1 MKIVKYILFIGGLAS
16 IMACGGTKVTE
27 KAKPT
32 VDNKTVVN
40 ENKKV
45 VASKEIKKENN
56 GSSESKS
63 QKQITKKITRKRIVR
78 SDSTY
83 AILFYDKQGNLSG
96 KYDIWE
102 NNPFELTDFEKYD
115 ITPGHHPM
123 RYDVPELTK
132 TQLKG
137 KIPEELYNSL
147 QRGVHIGRLDIFVN
161 FAYEIENGKNY
172 TPILYQL
179 NAMEGYDEEY
189 EVPASFGIINIL
201 DNKGNVWKQVRV
213 PNSSGHTPAVTQDGK
228 YLAYVRVTPTKKTGG
243 CFDVYDLNR
252 EKVVFTKCVKRGFK
266 LSDIYLSTNYTIG
279 LSISD
284 FRNIK
289 KKEIYIVSSKT
300 GYIYF
305 KKFYP
310 RYGNYEVYDFGIVKN
325 KKHNKKDTLF
335 FQTEFHSI
343 KL

>member
-1 MKIVKYILFIGGLAS
+1 MKIIKYILFTVVLIA
-16 IMACGGTKVTE
+16 IMSCGGTKVTE
-27 KAKPT
+27 KGKT
-32 VDNKTVVN
+32 TESSKTVMI
-40 ENKKV
+40 ENKGTIT
-45 VASKEIKKENN
+45 SKKIKNKNN
-56 GSSESKS
+56 SSSKS
-63 QKQITKKITRKRIVR
+63 SPQKKIEKKIIRKRIVR

-123 RYDVPELTK
+123 RYEVPGLTK

-147 QRGVHIGRLDIFVN
+147 QKGVHIGRLDIFVN
-161 FAYEIENGKNY
+161 FAYEIENGKDY

-201 DNKGNVWKQVRV
+201 DNKGNIWKQLRV

-228 YLAYVRVTPTKKTGG
+228 YLVYVRVTPTIKTGG

-252 EKVVFTKCVKRGFK
+252 EKVVFTKCVKRGFT
-266 LSDIYLSTNYTIG
+266 LGDIYLSTDYTIG
-279 LSISD
+279 LSVSD

-289 KKEIYIVSSKT
+289 KKEIYIISSKT

-335 FQTEFHSI
+335 FQTEFYSI